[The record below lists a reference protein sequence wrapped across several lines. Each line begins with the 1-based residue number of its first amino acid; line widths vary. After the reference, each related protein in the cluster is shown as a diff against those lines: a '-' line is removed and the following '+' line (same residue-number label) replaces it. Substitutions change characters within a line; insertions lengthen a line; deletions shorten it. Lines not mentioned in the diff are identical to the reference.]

1 MSRRNRYLW
10 IVLGVAIAFV
20 AIPIAMSSIVV
31 APQRLYPGGAT
42 PGGYTRSLILFVLPV
57 TAYLVW
63 FAITKRKDR
72 RRRTPFLITI
82 GIIAVAWTVL
92 DTLLARSFFTFP
104 DPDATLGFN
113 IPGWD
118 PETGWGLNVPI
129 EELLFYVL
137 GALFLV
143 LSYIWASE
151 AWFPD
156 RDLDEEDYHGVW
168 PGWKGF
174 MVPSILLGGGL
185 AIVAAVVVKQFTSA
199 PGWFPGY
206 FTFIVIFVAVPS
218 LMIFRVGFRFINLP
232 AFQFTVLTIVIIAML
247 WEVTLALPYGWWGYR
262 PSQMIGLF
270 IRPWSDLPIEAA
282 MLWVAAAWSNVSTY
296 ELARLWYH
304 RNEPAAAQS
313 GLGVEVG

>member
-1 MSRRNRYLW
+1 
-10 IVLGVAIAFV
+10 
-20 AIPIAMSSIVV
+20 
-31 APQRLYPGGAT
+31 
-42 PGGYTRSLILFVLPV
+42 LILFVLPV
-57 TAYLVW
+57 TAYLIW

-72 RRRTPFLITI
+72 RHRTPFLITI
-82 GIIAVAWTVL
+82 GIITVAWTVL
-92 DTLLARSFFTFP
+92 EIFLARSFFTFP
-104 DPDATLGFN
+104 DPNATIGFN

-118 PETGWGLNVPI
+118 PEAGWGLNVPI

-156 RDLDEEDYHGVW
+156 RDLDEGDYHGVW

-174 MVPSILLGGGL
+174 VVPSILVGGAL

-218 LMIFRVGFRFINLP
+218 LMIFRVGFKFINLP

-313 GLGVEVG
+313 ELGVEVG